1 MNPVSVQD
9 KVIIITGGSG
19 VLGGSMAKHLAAQGA
34 KVNIWG
40 RNQERLEETRL
51 AAAECGEVESQTVD
65 VLDEVSVEQATAA
78 VIAAWGHIDGLINCA
93 GGNMPGAT
101 VGPDQSIFD
110 VSFSDMRKVLDL
122 NLMGSVIPTMAVGK
136 YMTESESGSGSIV
149 NISSMA
155 ASQALTRVL
164 GYSIAKSGIDNFT
177 RWMATELAK
186 RGNPGIRVNAIAP
199 GFFVT
204 HQNRHLLM
212 QEDGTPTARGQQ
224 VINKTPMG
232 RFGAPEELNTMV
244 QYLLSEASSFVTGTI
259 TPIDGGFSGFS
270 GV

>member
-19 VLGGSMAKHLAAQGA
+19 ILGGAMAKHLAAQGA
-34 KVNIWG
+34 KVSIWG
-40 RNQERLEETRL
+40 RNRERLEAARL
-51 AAAECGEVESQTVD
+51 AATEFGEVESQTVD
-65 VLDEVSVEQATAA
+65 VLDEASVEQTTATVA
-78 VIAAWGHIDGLINCA
+78 AAWGRIDGLVNCA

-110 VSFSDMRKVLDL
+110 VSFSDIRKVLDL

-136 YMTESESGSGSIV
+136 HMTEAGKGSIV

-164 GYSIAKSGIDNFT
+164 GYSMAKSGIDNFT
-177 RWMATELAK
+177 RWMSTELAK
-186 RGNPGIRVNAIAP
+186 RGTPAIRVNAIAP

-232 RFGAPEELNTMV
+232 RFGTPEELNTMV
-244 QYLLSEASSFVTGTI
+244 QYLLSDASSFVTGTI

>member
-19 VLGGSMAKHLAAQGA
+19 ILGGSMAKHLASQGA
-34 KVNIWG
+34 RVSIWG
-40 RNQERLEETRL
+40 RNQERLEATRL
-51 AAAECGEVESQTVD
+51 AAAEVGEVETRTVD
-65 VLDEVSVEQATAA
+65 VLDDTSVEQATAA
-78 VIAAWGHIDGLINCA
+78 VVQAWGQIDGLINCA

-110 VSFSDMRKVLDL
+110 VSFADLRKVLDL
-122 NLMGSVIPTMAVGK
+122 NLMGSVIPTMAVAKRMAEAG
-136 YMTESESGSGSIV
+136 TGSIV

-164 GYSIAKSGIDNFT
+164 GYSMAKSGIDNFT

-186 RGNPGIRVNAIAP
+186 RGTPSIRVNAIAP

-204 HQNRHLLM
+204 HQNRHLLL

-244 QYLLSEASSFVTGTI
+244 QYLLSDASSFVTGTI

>member
-19 VLGGSMAKHLAAQGA
+19 ILGGAMAKHLAAQGA
-34 KVNIWG
+34 KVSIWG
-40 RNQERLEETRL
+40 RNQERLEEARL
-51 AAAECGEVESQTVD
+51 AAAELGEVDSQAVD
-65 VLDEVSVEQATAA
+65 VLDEASVEQATGA
-78 VIAAWGHIDGLINCA
+78 VIAAWGRIDGLINCA

-110 VSFSDMRKVLDL
+110 VSYADLRKVLDL
-122 NLMGSVIPTMAVGK
+122 NLMGSVIPSMAVGK
-136 YMTESESGSGSIV
+136 RMAEAGSGSIV

-164 GYSIAKSGIDNFT
+164 GYSMAKSGIDNFT

-186 RGNPGIRVNAIAP
+186 RGNPRIRVNAIAP

-244 QYLLSEASSFVTGTI
+244 QYLLSDASSFVTGTI

>member
-1 MNPVSVQD
+1 MNPVNVQD

-19 VLGGSMAKHLAAQGA
+19 ILGGAMAKHLAGQGA
-34 KVNIWG
+34 KVSIWG
-40 RNQERLEETRL
+40 RNQERLEAARL
-51 AAAECGEVESQTVD
+51 TAAEFGEVEIQTVD
-65 VLDEVSVEQATAA
+65 VLDEASVEQATAA
-78 VIAAWGHIDGLINCA
+78 VVTAWGHIDGLVNCA

-110 VSFSDMRKVLDL
+110 VSYADLRKVLDL

-136 YMTESESGSGSIV
+136 RMTDAGAGSIV

-164 GYSIAKSGIDNFT
+164 GYSMAKSGIDNFT

-186 RGNPGIRVNAIAP
+186 RGTPGIRVNAIAP

-204 HQNRHLLM
+204 HQNQHLLLK
-212 QEDGTPTARGQQ
+212 EDGTPTARGQQ

-244 QYLLSEASSFVTGTI
+244 QYLLSDASSFVTGTI